1 MATAKGFNSYSEEFL
16 EEERIWRSYTDR
28 RLVSPAT
35 VLQGAVY
42 RVYDDNGKFMG
53 IEQGVPLKGTK
64 AEILIAQQKAKEKA
78 AELSSTST
86 FRRDLV
92 NDNIIYEDVN
102 GSTETVII
110 STTSFDANG
119 DGSGIAAPP
128 DKLSEF
134 QIKAYTNLIEINPK
148 GWESQIEN
156 LNTNYPDLFTDVK
169 PYTDIDINDFD
180 SEKLDLY
187 FNNKSFFE
195 QAVRE
200 SEAETDAKI
209 KWLNK
214 TKNSPAAKSGAFTD
228 DQRWEQ
234 YKNNNPDWNKK
245 GDGNGNGKGDGVG
258 SDSDTTGTKVIKA
271 NPCKNNFF
279 SDVETT
285 LDNFINLIS
294 RAQNIDIAGEIKGVT
309 KLISGKAKKFVGQM
323 SNALSDG
330 LTSWVSNGLDM
341 GASKIFNAIPK
352 FNKALK
358 AVVGWQK
365 GLIAPIKKI
374 FDAVGCLANK
384 VTNALKDTITDMLTG
399 MAKNVLNGVACAA
412 QSFVGAITNKI
423 TSMIDGFVSPFTGP
437 LSKLMGGAMKIKGL
451 LGKGVNIMKKIG
463 NFFNCSDSKSD
474 CPATDNYVID
484 GTSEKPKGTNEQQGF
499 MKGAFRSANK
509 AFDKIEKD
517 GLIDTLI
524 PGEGGPIS
532 GITKQVNK
540 FEEKYGKWE
549 VFGSKVGDADTNL
562 DAECYAGNIFKCG
575 APKISLFGGNGVGGA
590 GKVLLGK
597 FIDKIDPEDLY
608 GDIRRTGSI
617 VGVKLDDPGEGY
629 TEAPYV
635 SFTDSCNQG
644 KGAFGKAIIDKN
656 INSPTYGQI
665 TDIII
670 TSEGENY
677 PVDSPAEVG
686 EVYIDKIIVEDPGVG
701 YDSAYID
708 NDECLELNI
717 KDGRIDSVDIK
728 CQKPYTYI
736 PKLIIKNPGVGAI
749 LRPVMSTQPRIVQQE
764 LIQSIDCVGDFP
776 NPGDS

>member
-1 MATAKGFNSYSEEFL
+1 MTSSYRTSIQDDGQERLYRDVEGGETTLLMGF
-16 EEERIWRSYTDR
+16 T
-28 RLVSPAT
+28 
-35 VLQGAVY
+35 
-42 RVYDDNGKFMG
+42 
-53 IEQGVPLKGTK
+53 
-64 AEILIAQQKAKEKA
+64 
-78 AELSSTST
+78 
-86 FRRDLV
+86 
-92 NDNIIYEDVN
+92 
-102 GSTETVII
+102 TE
-110 STTSFDANG
+110 NG
-119 DGSGIAAPP
+119 DGNGIAAPP

-148 GWESQIEN
+148 GWEKQIKSLTDNYSTELGGVN
-156 LNTNYPDLFTDVK
+156 AYTNT
-169 PYTDIDINDFD
+169 DINDFD

-187 FNNKSFFE
+187 FNNKNFFE
-195 QAVRE
+195 QAIGE

-228 DQRWEQ
+228 NERWEQ
-234 YKNNNPDWNKK
+234 HKKNNPDWNK
-245 GDGNGNGKGDGVG
+245 KGDGVG
-258 SDSDTTGTKVIKA
+258 SDSDTTGKKEPKA

-352 FNKALK
+352 FGKALK

-365 GLIAPIKKI
+365 GLIGPIKKI

-384 VTNALKDTITDMLTG
+384 VTNGLKDTITDMLTG

-463 NFFNCSDSKSD
+463 NFFNCSDSKKE
-474 CPATDNYVID
+474 CPATDNYIVD
-484 GTSEKPKGTNEQQGF
+484 GNAEKPKGTNEQQGF

-524 PGEGGPIS
+524 PGKGGPIS
-532 GITKQVNK
+532 GITKEVNK

-617 VGVKLDDPGEGY
+617 IGVKLDDPGEGY

-736 PKLIIKNPGVGAI
+736 PQLIIKNPGIGAI
-749 LRPVMSTQPRIVQQE
+749 LRPVMSTQTRIVQQE

>member
-1 MATAKGFNSYSEEFL
+1 MTSSFRKDENL
-16 EEERIWRSYTDR
+16 
-28 RLVSPAT
+28 
-35 VLQGAVY
+35 
-42 RVYDDNGKFMG
+42 DN
-53 IEQGVPLKGTK
+53 V
-64 AEILIAQQKAKEKA
+64 
-78 AELSSTST
+78 
-86 FRRDLV
+86 
-92 NDNIIYEDVN
+92 IYEDVN
-102 GSTETVII
+102 GSTETMMMGVY
-110 STTSFDANG
+110 AEEG
-119 DGSGIAAPP
+119 DGTGIAAPP

-148 GWESQIEN
+148 GWEKQIKSLTDNYSTELGGVN
-156 LNTNYPDLFTDVK
+156 AYTNT
-169 PYTDIDINDFD
+169 DINDFD

-187 FNNKSFFE
+187 FNNKKFFE
-195 QAVRE
+195 DAVEE

-234 YKNNNPDWNKK
+234 YKNNNPDWNKN
-245 GDGNGNGKGDGVG
+245 GNGNGNGKGDGVG
-258 SDSDTTGTKVIKA
+258 SDSESTGMKKPKA

-540 FEEKYGKWE
+540 FEEKYGKWK
-549 VFGSKVGDADTNL
+549 VFGSEVGDADTNL

-686 EVYIDKIIVEDPGVG
+686 EVYIDKIIVENPGVG
-701 YDSAYID
+701 YDAAYID

-717 KDGRIDSVDIK
+717 KNGGIDSVDIK
-728 CQKPYTYI
+728 CQKPYTSI
-736 PKLIIKNPGVGAI
+736 PQLIIKNPGIGAI
-749 LRPVMSTQPRIVQQE
+749 LRPVMSTQTRIVQQE

>member
-1 MATAKGFNSYSEEFL
+1 MTSSFRKDENL
-16 EEERIWRSYTDR
+16 
-28 RLVSPAT
+28 
-35 VLQGAVY
+35 
-42 RVYDDNGKFMG
+42 DN
-53 IEQGVPLKGTK
+53 V
-64 AEILIAQQKAKEKA
+64 
-78 AELSSTST
+78 
-86 FRRDLV
+86 
-92 NDNIIYEDVN
+92 IYEDVN
-102 GSTETVII
+102 GSTETMMMGVY
-110 STTSFDANG
+110 AEEG
-119 DGSGIAAPP
+119 DGTGIAAPP

-148 GWESQIEN
+148 GWEKQIKSLTDNYSTELGGVN
-156 LNTNYPDLFTDVK
+156 AYTNT
-169 PYTDIDINDFD
+169 DINDFD

-187 FNNKSFFE
+187 FNNKKFFE
-195 QAVRE
+195 DAVEE

-234 YKNNNPDWNKK
+234 YKNNNPDWNKN
-245 GDGNGNGKGDGVG
+245 GNGNGNGKGDGVG
-258 SDSDTTGTKVIKA
+258 SDSESTGMKKPKA

-384 VTNALKDTITDMLTG
+384 VTNGLKDTITDMLTG

-451 LGKGVNIMKKIG
+451 LSKGVNIMKKIG

-540 FEEKYGKWE
+540 FEEKYGKWK
-549 VFGSKVGDADTNL
+549 VFGSEVGDADTNL

-686 EVYIDKIIVEDPGVG
+686 EVYIDKIIVENPGVG
-701 YDSAYID
+701 YDAAYID

-717 KDGRIDSVDIK
+717 KNGGIDSVDIK
-728 CQKPYTYI
+728 CQKPYTSI
-736 PKLIIKNPGVGAI
+736 PQLIIKNPGIGAI
-749 LRPVMSTQPRIVQQE
+749 LRPVMSTQTRIVQQE

>member
-1 MATAKGFNSYSEEFL
+1 
-16 EEERIWRSYTDR
+16 
-28 RLVSPAT
+28 
-35 VLQGAVY
+35 
-42 RVYDDNGKFMG
+42 
-53 IEQGVPLKGTK
+53 
-64 AEILIAQQKAKEKA
+64 
-78 AELSSTST
+78 
-86 FRRDLV
+86 
-92 NDNIIYEDVN
+92 
-102 GSTETVII
+102 
-110 STTSFDANG
+110 
-119 DGSGIAAPP
+119 
-128 DKLSEF
+128 
-134 QIKAYTNLIEINPK
+134 
-148 GWESQIEN
+148 
-156 LNTNYPDLFTDVK
+156 
-169 PYTDIDINDFD
+169 
-180 SEKLDLY
+180 
-187 FNNKSFFE
+187 
-195 QAVRE
+195 
-200 SEAETDAKI
+200 
-209 KWLNK
+209 
-214 TKNSPAAKSGAFTD
+214 
-228 DQRWEQ
+228 
-234 YKNNNPDWNKK
+234 
-245 GDGNGNGKGDGVG
+245 
-258 SDSDTTGTKVIKA
+258 
-271 NPCKNNFF
+271 
-279 SDVETT
+279 
-285 LDNFINLIS
+285 
-294 RAQNIDIAGEIKGVT
+294 
-309 KLISGKAKKFVGQM
+309 M

-451 LGKGVNIMKKIG
+451 LSKGVNIMKKIG

-524 PGEGGPIS
+524 PGKGGPIS

-540 FEEKYGKWE
+540 FEEKYGKWK
-549 VFGSKVGDADTNL
+549 VFGSEVGDADTNL

>member
-1 MATAKGFNSYSEEFL
+1 MSAT
-16 EEERIWRSYTDR
+16 
-28 RLVSPAT
+28 
-35 VLQGAVY
+35 
-42 RVYDDNGKFMG
+42 
-53 IEQGVPLKGTK
+53 LKPDY
-64 AEILIAQQKAKEKA
+64 
-78 AELSSTST
+78 LSA
-86 FRRDLV
+86 FRA
-92 NDNIIYEDVN
+92 
-102 GSTETVII
+102 G
-110 STTSFDANG
+110 
-119 DGSGIAAPP
+119 
-128 DKLSEF
+128 
-134 QIKAYTNLIEINPK
+134 AYTNLMKIRPKGSEKIINQLKVDFPKELGSVNAYTDKEIN
-148 GWESQIEN
+148 N
-156 LNTNYPDLFTDVK
+156 
-169 PYTDIDINDFD
+169 FD
-180 SEKLDLY
+180 SEKLNLY
-187 FNNKSFFE
+187 FKNKEVLTNSFL
-195 QAVRE
+195 E
-200 SEAETDAKI
+200 SEEETDAKI

-228 DQRWEQ
+228 SERWEQ
-234 YKNNNPDWNKK
+234 HKKNNPDAIK
-245 GDGNGNGKGDGVG
+245 GKDNGAG

-323 SNALSDG
+323 SNALAEG
-330 LTSWVSNGLDM
+330 LTTWVSGGLDG

-365 GLIAPIKKI
+365 GLIGPIKKI

-384 VTNALKDTITDMLTG
+384 VTNALTDTITDMLTG

-412 QSFVGAITNKI
+412 QSFIGSITNKI

-437 LSKLMGGAMKIKGL
+437 LSKLMGGAFKIKGL
-451 LGKGVNIMKKIG
+451 LSKGVNIMKKIG

-484 GTSEKPKGTNEQQGF
+484 GNAEKPKGTNEQQGF

-540 FEEKYGKWE
+540 FEEKYGKWK
-549 VFGSKVGDADTNL
+549 VFGSEVGDADSNL

-575 APKISLFGGNGVGGA
+575 APKVSLFGGNGIGGA

-597 FIDKIDPEDLY
+597 FIDKLDPDDIY
-608 GDIRRTGSI
+608 GDIRRTASI
-617 VGVKLDDPGEGY
+617 VGVKIDDPGEGY

-635 SFTDSCNQG
+635 SFTDNCNQG
-644 KGAFGKAIIDKN
+644 KGAFGKAIIDRN

-665 TDIII
+665 TDVII

-677 PVDSPAEVG
+677 PVDAPAEVDD
-686 EVYIDKIIVEDPGVG
+686 VYIDKIIVENPGVG
-701 YDSAYID
+701 YDAAYID
-708 NDECLELNI
+708 DECLELII

-736 PKLIIKNPGVGAI
+736 PQIVIKNAGSDAV
-749 LRPVMSTQPRIVQQE
+749 LRPVMSTQTRIVQQE

>member
-1 MATAKGFNSYSEEFL
+1 MTSSYRTSIQDDGQERLYRDVEGGETTLLMGF
-16 EEERIWRSYTDR
+16 T
-28 RLVSPAT
+28 
-35 VLQGAVY
+35 
-42 RVYDDNGKFMG
+42 
-53 IEQGVPLKGTK
+53 
-64 AEILIAQQKAKEKA
+64 
-78 AELSSTST
+78 
-86 FRRDLV
+86 
-92 NDNIIYEDVN
+92 
-102 GSTETVII
+102 TE
-110 STTSFDANG
+110 NG
-119 DGSGIAAPP
+119 DGNGIAAPP

-148 GWESQIEN
+148 GWEKQIKSLTDNYSTELGGVN
-156 LNTNYPDLFTDVK
+156 AYTNT
-169 PYTDIDINDFD
+169 DINDFD

-187 FNNKSFFE
+187 FNNKNFFE
-195 QAVRE
+195 QAIGE

-228 DQRWEQ
+228 NERWEQ
-234 YKNNNPDWNKK
+234 HKKNNPDWNK
-245 GDGNGNGKGDGVG
+245 KGDGVG
-258 SDSDTTGTKVIKA
+258 SDSDTTGKKEPKA

-352 FNKALK
+352 FGKALK

-365 GLIAPIKKI
+365 GLIGPIKKI

-384 VTNALKDTITDMLTG
+384 VTNGLKDTITDMLTG

-463 NFFNCSDSKSD
+463 NFFNCSDSKKE
-474 CPATDNYVID
+474 CPATDNYIVD
-484 GTSEKPKGTNEQQGF
+484 GNAEKPKGTNEQQGF

-524 PGEGGPIS
+524 PGKGGPIS

-617 VGVKLDDPGEGY
+617 IGVKLDDPGEGY

-677 PVDSPAEVG
+677 PVDSPAEVS
-686 EVYIDKIIVEDPGVG
+686 EVYIDKVVVEDPGVG
-701 YDSAYID
+701 YDAAYID
-708 NDECLELNI
+708 DECLELNI

-736 PKLIIKNPGVGAI
+736 PQLIIKNPGIGAI
-749 LRPVMSTQPRIVQQE
+749 LRPVMSTQTRIVQQE

>member
-1 MATAKGFNSYSEEFL
+1 MTSSYRTSIQDDGQERLYRDVEGGETTLLMGF
-16 EEERIWRSYTDR
+16 T
-28 RLVSPAT
+28 
-35 VLQGAVY
+35 
-42 RVYDDNGKFMG
+42 
-53 IEQGVPLKGTK
+53 
-64 AEILIAQQKAKEKA
+64 
-78 AELSSTST
+78 
-86 FRRDLV
+86 
-92 NDNIIYEDVN
+92 
-102 GSTETVII
+102 TE
-110 STTSFDANG
+110 NG
-119 DGSGIAAPP
+119 DGNGIAAPP

-148 GWESQIEN
+148 GWEKQIKSLTDNYSTELGGVN
-156 LNTNYPDLFTDVK
+156 AYTNT
-169 PYTDIDINDFD
+169 DINDFD

-187 FNNKSFFE
+187 FNNKNFFE
-195 QAVRE
+195 QAIGE

-228 DQRWEQ
+228 NERWEQ
-234 YKNNNPDWNKK
+234 YKNNNPNWNKN
-245 GDGNGNGKGDGVG
+245 GNGNGNGDGKGDGVS

-365 GLIAPIKKI
+365 GLIGPIKKI

-451 LGKGVNIMKKIG
+451 LSKGVNIMKKIG

-532 GITKQVNK
+532 GITKEVNK

>member
-1 MATAKGFNSYSEEFL
+1 MTSSFRKDENL
-16 EEERIWRSYTDR
+16 
-28 RLVSPAT
+28 
-35 VLQGAVY
+35 
-42 RVYDDNGKFMG
+42 DN
-53 IEQGVPLKGTK
+53 V
-64 AEILIAQQKAKEKA
+64 
-78 AELSSTST
+78 
-86 FRRDLV
+86 
-92 NDNIIYEDVN
+92 IYEDVN
-102 GSTETVII
+102 GSTETMMMGVY
-110 STTSFDANG
+110 AEEG
-119 DGSGIAAPP
+119 DGTGIAAPP

-148 GWESQIEN
+148 GWEKQIKSLTDNYSTELGGVN
-156 LNTNYPDLFTDVK
+156 AYTNT
-169 PYTDIDINDFD
+169 DINDFD

-187 FNNKSFFE
+187 FNNKKFFE
-195 QAVRE
+195 DAVEE

-234 YKNNNPDWNKK
+234 YKNNNPDWNKN
-245 GDGNGNGKGDGVG
+245 GNGNGNGKGDGVG
-258 SDSDTTGTKVIKA
+258 SDSESTGMKKPKA

-451 LGKGVNIMKKIG
+451 LSKGVNIMKKIG

-540 FEEKYGKWE
+540 FEEKYGKWK
-549 VFGSKVGDADTNL
+549 VFGSEVGDADTNL

-617 VGVKLDDPGEGY
+617 VGVKLDYPGEGY

-686 EVYIDKIIVEDPGVG
+686 EVYIDKIIVENPGVG
-701 YDSAYID
+701 YDAAYID

-717 KDGRIDSVDIK
+717 KNGGIDSVDIK
-728 CQKPYTYI
+728 CQKPYTSI
-736 PKLIIKNPGVGAI
+736 PQLIIKNPGIGAI
-749 LRPVMSTQPRIVQQE
+749 LRPVMSTQTRIVQQE

>member
-1 MATAKGFNSYSEEFL
+1 MTSSFRKDENL
-16 EEERIWRSYTDR
+16 
-28 RLVSPAT
+28 
-35 VLQGAVY
+35 
-42 RVYDDNGKFMG
+42 DN
-53 IEQGVPLKGTK
+53 V
-64 AEILIAQQKAKEKA
+64 
-78 AELSSTST
+78 
-86 FRRDLV
+86 
-92 NDNIIYEDVN
+92 IYEDVN
-102 GSTETVII
+102 GSTETMMMGVY
-110 STTSFDANG
+110 AEEG
-119 DGSGIAAPP
+119 DGTGIAAPP

-148 GWESQIEN
+148 GWEKQIKSLTDNYSTELGGVN
-156 LNTNYPDLFTDVK
+156 AYTNT
-169 PYTDIDINDFD
+169 DINDFD

-187 FNNKSFFE
+187 FNNKKFFE
-195 QAVRE
+195 DAVEE

-234 YKNNNPDWNKK
+234 YKNNNPDWNKN
-245 GDGNGNGKGDGVG
+245 GNGNGNGKGDGVG
-258 SDSDTTGTKVIKA
+258 SDSESTGMKKPKA

-437 LSKLMGGAMKIKGL
+437 LSKLMGGAMKINGL
-451 LGKGVNIMKKIG
+451 LSKGVNIMKKIG

-524 PGEGGPIS
+524 PGKGGPIS

-540 FEEKYGKWE
+540 FEEKYGKWK
-549 VFGSKVGDADTNL
+549 VFGSEVGDADTNL

-617 VGVKLDDPGEGY
+617 VGVKLDYPGEGY

-686 EVYIDKIIVEDPGVG
+686 EVYIDKIIVENPGVG
-701 YDSAYID
+701 YDAAYID

-717 KDGRIDSVDIK
+717 KNGGIDSVDIK
-728 CQKPYTYI
+728 CQKPYTSI
-736 PKLIIKNPGVGAI
+736 PQLIIKNPGIGAI
-749 LRPVMSTQPRIVQQE
+749 LRPVMSTQTRIVQQE

>member
-1 MATAKGFNSYSEEFL
+1 MT
-16 EEERIWRSYTDR
+16 
-28 RLVSPAT
+28 
-35 VLQGAVY
+35 
-42 RVYDDNGKFMG
+42 
-53 IEQGVPLKGTK
+53 
-64 AEILIAQQKAKEKA
+64 
-78 AELSSTST
+78 SS
-86 FRRDLV
+86 FRRDENL
-92 NDNIIYEDVN
+92 DNVIYEDVN
-102 GSTETVII
+102 GSTETMMMGVY
-110 STTSFDANG
+110 AEEG
-119 DGSGIAAPP
+119 DGTGIAAPP

-148 GWESQIEN
+148 GWEKQIKSLTDNYSTELGGVN
-156 LNTNYPDLFTDVK
+156 AYTNT
-169 PYTDIDINDFD
+169 DINDFD

-187 FNNKSFFE
+187 FNNKKFFE
-195 QAVRE
+195 DAVEE

-234 YKNNNPDWNKK
+234 YKNNNPDWNKN
-245 GDGNGNGKGDGVG
+245 GNGNGNGKGDGVG
-258 SDSDTTGTKVIKA
+258 SDSESTGMKKPKA

-540 FEEKYGKWE
+540 FEEKYGKWK
-549 VFGSKVGDADTNL
+549 VFGSEVGDADTNL

-644 KGAFGKAIIDKN
+644 KGAFGKAIIDRN

-665 TDIII
+665 TDVII

-677 PVDSPAEVG
+677 PVDAPAEVDN
-686 EVYIDKIIVEDPGVG
+686 VYIDKIIVENPGVG
-701 YDSAYID
+701 YDAAYID

-717 KDGRIDSVDIK
+717 KNGGIDSVDIK
-728 CQKPYTYI
+728 CQKPYTSI
-736 PKLIIKNPGVGAI
+736 PQLIIKNPGIGAI
-749 LRPVMSTQPRIVQQE
+749 LRPVMSTQTRIVQQE

>member
-1 MATAKGFNSYSEEFL
+1 MT
-16 EEERIWRSYTDR
+16 
-28 RLVSPAT
+28 
-35 VLQGAVY
+35 
-42 RVYDDNGKFMG
+42 
-53 IEQGVPLKGTK
+53 
-64 AEILIAQQKAKEKA
+64 
-78 AELSSTST
+78 SS

-119 DGSGIAAPP
+119 DGTGIAAPP
-128 DKLSEF
+128 DKLSSF
-134 QIKAYTNLIEINPK
+134 QTETFTNLMKISPK
-148 GWESQIEN
+148 GWQNQIKR
-156 LNTNYPDLFTDVK
+156 LKTDFPDQLGSINA
-169 PYTDIDINDFD
+169 YTDNDINKFD

-187 FNNKSFFE
+187 FKNKEVLTNSFL
-195 QAVRE
+195 E
-200 SEAETDAKI
+200 SEEETDAKI

-214 TKNSPAAKSGAFTD
+214 TKNSPAAKSGALTGD
-228 DQRWEQ
+228 ERWEQ
-234 YKNNNPDWNKK
+234 HKKNNPDAIK
-245 GDGNGNGKGDGVG
+245 GKGKGVG
-258 SDSDTTGTKVIKA
+258 SDSETSYKKEPKA

-330 LTSWVSNGLDM
+330 LTSWVSSGLDM

-352 FNKALK
+352 FGKALK

-384 VTNALKDTITDMLTG
+384 VTNALTDTITDMLTG

-437 LSKLMGGAMKIKGL
+437 LSKLMGGAFKIKGL
-451 LGKGVNIMKKIG
+451 LSKGVNIMKKIG

-484 GTSEKPKGTNEQQGF
+484 GNAEKPKGTNEQQGF
-499 MKGAFRSANK
+499 MKGAFRSANN

-517 GLIDTLI
+517 GLIDTLV

-532 GITKQVNK
+532 GITKQANK
-540 FEEKYGKWE
+540 FEEKYGKWK
-549 VFGSKVGDADTNL
+549 VFGSEVGDADTNL

-575 APKISLFGGNGVGGA
+575 APKVSLFGGNGIGGA

-597 FIDKIDPEDLY
+597 FIDKLDPDDIY
-608 GDIRRTGSI
+608 GDIRRTASI
-617 VGVKLDDPGEGY
+617 VGVKMEDPGEGY

-635 SFTDSCNQG
+635 SFTDNCNQG

-665 TDIII
+665 TDVII

-677 PVDSPAEVG
+677 PVDAPAEVG
-686 EVYIDKIIVEDPGVG
+686 DVYIDKIIVENPGVG
-701 YDSAYID
+701 YDAAYID
-708 NDECLELNI
+708 NDECLELII

-736 PKLIIKNPGVGAI
+736 PQIVIKNAGSDAV
-749 LRPVMSTQPRIVQQE
+749 LRPVMSTQTRIVQQE